1 MIRIAYMTVTLCLL
15 VGCAS
20 EPPSMQDDSTAVAR
34 VLDVPVIPT
43 ATGWLDAS
51 DAKVQAKAET
61 CHMLRIALADSS
73 HSWLW
78 LEIDLPERRH
88 VRVLGQG
95 SLTFGLIAPDGPR
108 EVRDA
113 GLFVALT
120 QNANTFL
127 NSSSGPITIRAAH
140 AATVGG
146 RVRLLARLPVVDTAS
161 TVVHHVK
168 PVPERWI
175 QK

>member
-1 MIRIAYMTVTLCLL
+1 MLILVTLLA
-15 VGCAS
+15 GCAS
-20 EPPSMQDDSTAVAR
+20 PPPEADIRSVPDSSSIIKAIS
-34 VLDVPVIPT
+34 PVVT
-43 ATGWLDAS
+43 DWLDPT
-51 DAKVQAKAET
+51 DPEVRKKADT
-61 CHMLRIALADSS
+61 CHMLRTALTDTT

-78 LEIDLPERRH
+78 LELDLSDSRY

-95 SLTFGLIAPDGPR
+95 ALVFGLLTDDGPR
-108 EVRDA
+108 EVTDT

-127 NSSSGPITIRAAH
+127 NSTSGPITIRAVH
-140 AATVGG
+140 ATAPGG
-146 RVRLLARLPVVDTAS
+146 PVRLLARLPAVDTTR